1 MLLLVAIAVILAAT
15 AFAESTHP
23 PSDVIIGVPPRIP
36 FNAPFQWGYSL
47 NQSNNNLLRFDYT
60 LARLIA
66 PSGESP
72 SQQPNGTLAR
82 MFPDRIDRKSTPYEF
97 KLPPGT
103 QSQSSYR
110 SSSSSSGSSGSSKRD
125 LDLPND
131 AALLPRSSSIYT
143 LDSHHNDTS
152 TPLCTLTS
160 NTSTPS
166 YYEWHNATE
175 PGHWTVEVQSVIL
188 YGSDGYEERGNE
200 TCISPP
206 FTYERM
212 RAKVEFS
219 VSTLD
224 IDEIEN
230 DEEESEENSDGDTN
244 DTNSNTI
251 STSST
256 STYTPQTSASATKVT
271 VTFSPSPTGNIM
283 VSGAVSRNTI
293 ARTSLVLSVM
303 ATLYLVLLKQL

>member
-1 MLLLVAIAVILAAT
+1 MGFIHSSYTPTNPYI
-15 AFAESTHP
+15 
-23 PSDVIIGVPPRIP
+23 D
-36 FNAPFQWGYSL
+36 APFQWGYSL

-110 SSSSSSGSSGSSKRD
+110 SSSSSKRD
-125 LDLPND
+125 LDLPNE

-230 DEEESEENSDGDTN
+230 DEGESGESSDAYTS
-244 DTNSNTI
+244 DTNSDTI

-256 STYTPQTSASATKVT
+256 STFTPQTSASATKVT
-271 VTFSPSPTGNIM
+271 VTFSPSPTGNLM
-283 VSGAVSRNTI
+283 VSGTVSKHTI
-293 ARTSLVLSVM
+293 TRSCLVLSVM
-303 ATLYLVLLKQL
+303 ATVYLVLLKQL